1 MYQNVIVV
9 GGIAENRR
17 EAHVPVAVVAQKIV
31 QVCLQSVPQRV
42 ATPETNNDNT
52 LKKFKYIICFT
63 YSRLGTIRHEHV

>member
-52 LKKFKYIICFT
+52 LKNLNILYVLHT
-63 YSRLGTIRHEHV
+63 VG